1 LLRERLALANEM
13 REYIGKFFSVE
24 YIRKNVLK
32 QNQREIETMDKQ
44 IVKEIKDGIIQDPTV
59 QVNNNNDEVI

>member
-1 LLRERLALANEM
+1 
-13 REYIGKFFSVE
+13 
-24 YIRKNVLK
+24 
-32 QNQREIETMDKQ
+32 MDKQ

>member
-1 LLRERLALANEM
+1 M

>member
-1 LLRERLALANEM
+1 MLLLLLSLLIVWITYKNFKK
-13 REYIGKFFSVE
+13 G
-24 YIRKNVLK
+24 KNVLK